1 MRLLPIKYKGLAIS
15 IAPFLFATIVS
26 AQISPSP
33 PPPPNPTPQPPPV
46 GSACPATQKAPY
58 ELNGLCVVE
67 TTYYEADPNDAIPG
81 NRKCTEWM
89 RRDNPV
95 GSPEH
100 PCRDM
105 SIGNIKFHSG
115 SITCKYTKVGP
126 LYYDRGL
133 SCPSGYALNQDAG
146 SLQCPESDPVRT
158 DVTESIGVGGRTHTE
173 CSHNRSRKLLEC
185 RSTSEE
191 ILRDLNI
198 PTGVCQR
205 CNVSTVT
212 TVVVDS
218 SLCAGTDGQAQ

>member
-1 MRLLPIKYKGLAIS
+1 M
-15 IAPFLFATIVS
+15 
-26 AQISPSP
+26 
-33 PPPPNPTPQPPPV
+33 
-46 GSACPATQKAPY
+46 
-58 ELNGLCVVE
+58 CVVE

-89 RRDNPV
+89 RRENPDV
-95 GSPEH
+95 ALER

-105 SIGNIKFHSG
+105 SIGTIKIHSG
-115 SITCKYTKVGP
+115 SVTCKYTKVGP

-158 DVTESIGVGGRTHTE
+158 DVTESIGAGGRIHGE
-173 CSHNRSRKLLEC
+173 CSDDQFQKIREC
-185 RSTSEE
+185 ESTSEE

-205 CNVSTVT
+205 CKVSTVT